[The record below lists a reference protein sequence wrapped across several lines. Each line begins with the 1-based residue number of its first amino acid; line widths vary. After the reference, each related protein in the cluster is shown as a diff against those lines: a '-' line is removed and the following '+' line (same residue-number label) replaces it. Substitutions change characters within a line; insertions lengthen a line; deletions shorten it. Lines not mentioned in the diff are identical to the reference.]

1 MKNLGMKNF
10 DKSVLDAIGN
20 TPIIKLKNVV
30 KDIESEIYVKLEYM
44 NPGGSIKDRIGKYMV
59 EKAIERGDL
68 KPGGTIVEGTSGNT
82 GVGLAMYAAIHGYKA
97 IFVLPDKQSIEK
109 INNLRAFGAKVVVTP
124 TNVEPDD
131 PRSYYSV
138 AKRIAETT
146 PNSFYANQYNN
157 LDNRDTH
164 YYWTGPEIFEQ
175 TKGEFDVFMAGI
187 GTGGTITGTGKYLKE
202 KMPHLKV
209 VGIDIEGSILT
220 HYFYT
225 KEFKPEMARPYVLEG
240 IGEDILPDNYDWD
253 VYDDMVMIGDKE
265 SFLMTRAL
273 LTKEGI
279 YAGGS
284 SGAAIVG
291 AIKYAKQLKEPKR
304 ILVILPDSGNRYAGK
319 IFNDDWM
326 RDKGYFDNS
335 FNVEVKEVISSLGKK
350 STEIISIPDTA
361 SVGDACDL
369 MRKKDISQVP
379 ISRNGEIVGIVSENK
394 LLRPLFE
401 SQISLRDPITV
412 AMENNFAIVDENELL
427 EKVANSLLNK
437 KSVLITS
444 HGKFIAILTD
454 IDILNYMS
462 RSVY

>member
-1 MKNLGMKNF
+1 MQKF

-164 YYWTGPEIFEQ
+164 YYWTGPEIYEQ
-175 TKGEFDVFMAGI
+175 TNGEFDVFMAGI

-225 KEFKPEMARPYVLEG
+225 REFKPEMARPYVLEG

-335 FNVEVKEVISSLGKK
+335 FNVEVKEVISALGKK
-350 STEIISIPDTA
+350 ATEIISIPDTA

-369 MRKKDISQVP
+369 MREKDISQVP

-444 HGKFIAILTD
+444 HGKFVAILTD

-462 RSVY
+462 RTTF

>member
-1 MKNLGMKNF
+1 MKQF
-10 DKSVLDAIGN
+10 DQTILDVIGN
-20 TPIIKLKNVV
+20 TPIIKLKNVTKGV
-30 KDIESEIYVKLEYM
+30 ESEIYVKLEYV

-59 EKAIERGDL
+59 EKAIERGEL

-164 YYWTGPEIFEQ
+164 YTWTGPEIYEQ

-209 VGIDIEGSILT
+209 VGVDIEGSILT

-225 KEFKPEMARPYVLEG
+225 REFRPDMARPYVLEG
-240 IGEDILPDNYDWD
+240 IGEDILPENYDWD
-253 VYDDMVMIGDKE
+253 VYDDMVMVGDKE
-265 SFLMTRAL
+265 SFIMTRAL

-284 SGAAIVG
+284 SGAAVVA

-319 IFNDDWM
+319 IYNDDWM

-335 FNVEVKEVISSLGKK
+335 FNVSVKEVLEVLNKNKK
-350 STEIISIPDTA
+350 ELITLPDTS
-361 SVGDACDL
+361 SVGDVCDL
-369 MRKKDISQVP
+369 MRNKDISQVP
-379 ISRNGEIVGIVSENK
+379 ISRDGQIVGLVTENK

-412 AMENNFAIVDENELL
+412 AMENNFAVVDENELL
-427 EKVANSLLNK
+427 EKVANSLLSK

-444 HGKFIAILTD
+444 NGNYVSILTD

-462 RSVY
+462 HKAY

>member
-1 MKNLGMKNF
+1 MQQFNR
-10 DKSVLDAIGN
+10 SVLDAIGN
-20 TPIIKLKNVV
+20 TPIIKLQNVT

-124 TNVEPDD
+124 TNVEPND

-146 PNSFYANQYNN
+146 PNSFYVNQYDN

-164 YYWTGPEIFEQ
+164 YNWTGPEIYEQ
-175 TKGEFDVFMAGI
+175 TKGEFDVLMAGI
-187 GTGGTITGTGKYLKE
+187 GTGGTLTGIGKFLKE
-202 KMPHLKV
+202 KMPNVKI

-225 KEFKPEMARPYVLEG
+225 REFKPEMARPYVLEG
-240 IGEDILPDNYDWD
+240 IGEDIIPLNYDWD
-253 VYDDMVMIGDKE
+253 VYDDMVMVGDKE
-265 SFLMTRAL
+265 SFIMTRAL

-284 SGAAIVG
+284 SGAAVVG
-291 AIKYAKQLKEPKR
+291 AIKYAKELKEPKK
-304 ILVILPDSGNRYAGK
+304 ILVIIPDSGNRYAGK
-319 IFNDDWM
+319 IYNDDWM

-335 FNVEVKEVISSLGKK
+335 FNVSVKEVIEVLGKTK
-350 STEIISIPDTA
+350 KELITLPDTA

-369 MRKKDISQVP
+369 MRNKDISQVP
-379 ISRNGEIVGIVSENK
+379 ITRNDEIVGFVSENK

-412 AMENNFAIVDENELL
+412 AMENKFEIVDENELL

-444 HGKFIAILTD
+444 NGKFVSILTD

-462 RSVY
+462 HRAY